1 MNVRALQNTYNGE
14 LDYTSQA
21 LEALSVEG
29 EVETYAKTKD
39 LAKTPTVTIKNASFG
54 DNFYPNKQGEIV
66 ESVTLI

>member
-39 LAKTPTVTIKNASFG
+39 LAKTPTVTIKNA
-54 DNFYPNKQGEIV
+54 
-66 ESVTLI
+66 